1 MSNNINSY
9 GFLFGAGAEV
19 SFGMPLGS
27 SFALN
32 IFREDKE
39 SAKEE
44 VLKQVEA
51 YPYNDFIPKFNHKP
65 PISVFSRTSYR
76 TILQSCFE
84 QNKDK
89 ILKSLNKFDSIVE
102 NIIESDKN
110 NKFNTIFENISDT
123 DGIVL
128 TDVINSN
135 LLDFKQD
142 FVNSKYLGKF
152 LYLYKLEKDKQDSL
166 LDKDNGNF
174 IKDFKKILTCI
185 IELYLGTI
193 SQNEIDSLNN
203 SIEINDSFN
212 LFDDF
217 SNLFSFNYDL
227 SGIRSLEYLLGL
239 NITTNNSKELCYEDR
254 IILLLTRILEKLVG
268 DFFDYK
274 LLIDEYWHYLYYP
287 HKEWGKFCKISVF
300 LYTVRNYINKSID
313 YNSKVKNSY
322 YHQIFN
328 FFSSN
333 TDNLKISAIATS
345 NYTPFIKQIL
355 NKITDN
361 IFYLNGSIEEWY
373 DPRLNRII
381 LNKDNSDAG
390 FLVPLIYTQSG
401 TKPLTSITKTQEYS
415 SLYNEW
421 KKSKAVVVI
430 GFNFGSDDEHI
441 NCMLRDLI
449 DFADKK
455 IYVVYHKN
463 DIENKKND
471 IIKKLKISKNKEKN
485 IDVVY
490 ENYGKWLNDIT
501 AM

>member
-1 MSNNINSY
+1 MSNNSNSY

-51 YPYNDFIPKFNHKP
+51 YPYNDFIPKFKHKP

-110 NKFNTIFENISDT
+110 NKFNTIFENVSDT
-123 DGIVL
+123 DSIVL

-152 LYLYKLEKDKQDSL
+152 LYLYKLEKDKQDRL

-174 IKDFKKILTCI
+174 IKDLKKILTCI

-239 NITTNNSKELCYEDR
+239 NITTNDSKELCYEDR

-287 HKEWGKFCKISVF
+287 YKEWGKFCKISVF
-300 LYTVRNYINKSID
+300 FV
-313 YNSKVKNSY
+313 
-322 YHQIFN
+322 H
-328 FFSSN
+328 
-333 TDNLKISAIATS
+333 
-345 NYTPFIKQIL
+345 
-355 NKITDN
+355 
-361 IFYLNGSIEEWY
+361 
-373 DPRLNRII
+373 
-381 LNKDNSDAG
+381 
-390 FLVPLIYTQSG
+390 
-401 TKPLTSITKTQEYS
+401 
-415 SLYNEW
+415 
-421 KKSKAVVVI
+421 
-430 GFNFGSDDEHI
+430 
-441 NCMLRDLI
+441 C
-449 DFADKK
+449 
-455 IYVVYHKN
+455 
-463 DIENKKND
+463 
-471 IIKKLKISKNKEKN
+471 
-485 IDVVY
+485 
-490 ENYGKWLNDIT
+490 
-501 AM
+501 

>member
-1 MSNNINSY
+1 M
-9 GFLFGAGAEV
+9 
-19 SFGMPLGS
+19 
-27 SFALN
+27 
-32 IFREDKE
+32 
-39 SAKEE
+39 
-44 VLKQVEA
+44 
-51 YPYNDFIPKFNHKP
+51 
-65 PISVFSRTSYR
+65 
-76 TILQSCFE
+76 
-84 QNKDK
+84 
-89 ILKSLNKFDSIVE
+89 
-102 NIIESDKN
+102 
-110 NKFNTIFENISDT
+110 
-123 DGIVL
+123 
-128 TDVINSN
+128 
-135 LLDFKQD
+135 
-142 FVNSKYLGKF
+142 
-152 LYLYKLEKDKQDSL
+152 
-166 LDKDNGNF
+166 
-174 IKDFKKILTCI
+174 
-185 IELYLGTI
+185 
-193 SQNEIDSLNN
+193 
-203 SIEINDSFN
+203 
-212 LFDDF
+212 
-217 SNLFSFNYDL
+217 
-227 SGIRSLEYLLGL
+227 
-239 NITTNNSKELCYEDR
+239 
-254 IILLLTRILEKLVG
+254 
-268 DFFDYK
+268 
-274 LLIDEYWHYLYYP
+274 
-287 HKEWGKFCKISVF
+287 
-300 LYTVRNYINKSID
+300 YTVRNYINKSID

-421 KKSKAVVVI
+421 KTSKAVVVI

-463 DIENKKND
+463 DIDNKKNE
-471 IIKKLKISKNKEKN
+471 IIKKLKISKDKEKN
-485 IDVVY
+485 IDIVY
-490 ENYGKWLNDIT
+490 ENNGKWLNDIT